1 MSRIALKYCSN
12 LCRNHK
18 EIGLLLRY
26 LYSIILISEIITISN
41 SKIRNLAPAPYI
53 ILQVYSPSNKD
64 LNTLGITFKSDK
76 KPLCPTKIYLN
87 NIDTDYR
94 TKQTPID
101 CTKISID
108 KTIRNTLRT
117 YTVKL
122 EFGQDFADLTLM
134 FEDLNNLLEADLSN
148 CN

>member
-1 MSRIALKYCSN
+1 M
-12 LCRNHK
+12 
-18 EIGLLLRY
+18 
-26 LYSIILISEIITISN
+26 
-41 SKIRNLAPAPYI
+41 
-53 ILQVYSPSNKD
+53 
-64 LNTLGITFKSDK
+64 
-76 KPLCPTKIYLN
+76 N
-87 NIDTDYR
+87 NIDTNYR
-94 TKQTPID
+94 TKQTSID

-108 KTIRNTLRT
+108 KNIRNTLRT